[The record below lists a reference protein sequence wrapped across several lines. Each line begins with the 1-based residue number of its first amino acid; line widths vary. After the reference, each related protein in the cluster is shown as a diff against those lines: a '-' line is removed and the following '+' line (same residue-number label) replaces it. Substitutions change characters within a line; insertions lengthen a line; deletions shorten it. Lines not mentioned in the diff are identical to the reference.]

1 MTTHQSILAWKNYR
15 YFGWFAVVVLSS
27 SLIFVS
33 QFYSSMPAWGGTWQ
47 GYTLGTIGALQIVW
61 LTLLG
66 VRKRRYR
73 SRMGTV
79 EGWTSAHVYLGAS
92 VVIVATLHCAAEL
105 ASLNVHTMTFWL
117 MLIVVLSGFAGLY
130 AYLHIPE
137 SMSQNLGGRFLA
149 HWVAELT
156 EVDRKLAE
164 LASTSQTDWSSE
176 ILSALQGTAIGG
188 SKRSQLFARDTSVL
202 YSIDAGRL
210 VSNKDQAAMISILSR
225 RIPQA
230 RDDEI
235 QSALLNKAFL
245 LFGNRQF
252 LLRRIRKDMQYK
264 AILKAWL
271 YLHIPFTVS
280 FLVAL
285 SVHIFVIFYYW

>member
-1 MTTHQSILAWKNYR
+1 MI
-15 YFGWFAVVVLSS
+15 
-27 SLIFVS
+27 VS
-33 QFYSSMPAWGGTWQ
+33 
-47 GYTLGTIGALQIVW
+47 
-61 LTLLG
+61 
-66 VRKRRYR
+66 
-73 SRMGTV
+73 
-79 EGWTSAHVYLGAS
+79 
-92 VVIVATLHCAAEL
+92 TLHCAAEL

-280 FLVAL
+280 LLVAL

>member
-1 MTTHQSILAWKNYR
+1 MTVHQNVLAWKNYR
-15 YFGWFAVVVLSS
+15 YLSWFLVVIVVSIIIFSSQLYS
-27 SLIFVS
+27 SL
-33 QFYSSMPAWGGTWQ
+33 PAWGGTWQ
-47 GYTLGTIGALQIVW
+47 GYTLGTIGAILIVW

-66 VRKRRYR
+66 IRKRRYR

-79 EGWTSAHVYLGAS
+79 EGWTSAHVYLGAA
-92 VVIVATLHCAAEL
+92 VLIVSTLHCAAQL
-105 ASLNVHTMTFWL
+105 TSLNVHTITFWL

-137 SMSQNLGGRFLA
+137 SMSENLGGKFLA
-149 HWVAELT
+149 HWIAELS

-164 LASTSQTDWSSE
+164 LASSCQADWCSE
-176 ILSALQGTAIGG
+176 VFSALQGTSVGG
-188 SKRSQLFARDTSVL
+188 SKRAQLFGHDKSVF
-202 YSIDAGRL
+202 YSIDAAGL
-210 VSNKDQAAMISILSR
+210 VSNKDQAAMISVLSR

-230 RDDEI
+230 RDDEL

-245 LFGNRQF
+245 LFGNRQL
-252 LLRRIRKDMQYK
+252 LLRRIKRDMQYK
-264 AILKAWL
+264 AVLKVWL

-280 FLVAL
+280 LLVAL